1 MEQEKQ
7 LKELVNVPPEEL
19 IWELVRIYGFPKSS
33 ITRARNSQLKK
44 SEEQVIFKQK
54 LFFER
59 IEGASPV
66 HRAAELNAW
75 KETHRHKPRF
85 IIVTDGKS
93 LAAIDTKRDET
104 LDTPLEL
111 LWQHADFFMPW
122 TGREPYQIHH
132 ENPADVKAAEK
143 MAKIYDEIVAVN
155 PLLAQEDAHAL
166 NVFLTRLLFCYFAE
180 DTGIFPDENLF
191 TRTLADHSKPD
202 GSDLKQWF
210 ETLFEVLD
218 SRGNDAFPFHFQ
230 KFPYVNGHLFT
241 EKKPVPLF
249 SARCR
254 SLILECGEL
263 DWKNINPDIFG
274 SMFQAVASAE
284 VRSGLGQHYTSVPNI
299 MKVIEPL
306 FLNELRAK
314 FEEAKNSEKN
324 LRALL
329 DRIRQI
335 RLFDPACGSGNF
347 LIIAYKQLRFLE
359 IDILERLA
367 QLTGQL
373 QMELT
378 AIPLTNFYGI
388 EIDDFACEIATLSLW
403 LAEHQMNGKFRDRL
417 GRSLPTLPLKPSGN
431 IRCANALRANWEEV
445 CPKNGIAY
453 INQGGG
459 IASPLELNSSQTNSD
474 VSNEIYIL
482 GNPPFLG
489 STMQTKEQK
498 EDLLHVFNG
507 LKNIKNLDYVT
518 CWFYLASQYIRGMK
532 NCRAAFVATN
542 SITQGE
548 QVGYLWPHI
557 LKDGIEIDFAHQ
569 SFKWTNNAKHNA
581 GVTCVVVGLRNESEK
596 KKFLFR
602 DGKASEAKNIN
613 AYLMDAPLVFV
624 EKEREAISD
633 FPPMTYGNK
642 PTDGGHFILSQKEE
656 KQILTQFPTAKKF
669 TKKLVG
675 SQEFLKGVVRFCLW
689 ISEEHLSEAMNIP
702 PIAERIE
709 KVRNFR
715 LASPKVSTQIFS
727 QIPYRFAEIRHQ
739 ETSALLV
746 PSVSSE
752 RREYIPMGYLGSD
765 SIISNAAHAV
775 YDAPMWLFGVLT
787 SRMHMVWVRAV
798 GGRLETRLRYSAELC
813 FNTFPFPEIDEEL
826 RKRLES
832 ASRQVIAAREEF
844 LGQTMAELYDPEK
857 MPVLLREAHERL
869 DAIVDRCFQK
879 KPFRNDEERLALLFE
894 RYQEMAG
901 KKSNGKKKN

>member
-1 MEQEKQ
+1 MEFENR
-7 LKELVNVPPEEL
+7 LKELADVPREEF
-19 IWELVRIYGFPKSS
+19 IWELLRTYEFSKSV
-33 ITRARNSQLKK
+33 ITRVRNSQLKK
-44 SEEQVIFKQK
+44 GENQVIIKQK

-122 TGREPYQIHH
+122 TGRERFQIHH

-218 SRGNDAFPFHFQ
+218 ARENSAFPFHFQ

-241 EKKPVPLF
+241 EKKQVPLF

-306 FLNELRAK
+306 FLNDLRAE

-329 DRIRQI
+329 ARIRQI

-453 INQGGG
+453 TNQGGG
-459 IASPLELNSSQTNSD
+459 
-474 VSNEIYIL
+474 
-482 GNPPFLG
+482 
-489 STMQTKEQK
+489 
-498 EDLLHVFNG
+498 
-507 LKNIKNLDYVT
+507 
-518 CWFYLASQYIRGMK
+518 
-532 NCRAAFVATN
+532 NC
-542 SITQGE
+542 
-548 QVGYLWPHI
+548 
-557 LKDGIEIDFAHQ
+557 
-569 SFKWTNNAKHNA
+569 
-581 GVTCVVVGLRNESEK
+581 
-596 KKFLFR
+596 
-602 DGKASEAKNIN
+602 
-613 AYLMDAPLVFV
+613 
-624 EKEREAISD
+624 
-633 FPPMTYGNK
+633 
-642 PTDGGHFILSQKEE
+642 
-656 KQILTQFPTAKKF
+656 F
-669 TKKLVG
+669 T
-675 SQEFLKGVVRFCLW
+675 S
-689 ISEEHLSEAMNIP
+689 
-702 PIAERIE
+702 
-709 KVRNFR
+709 
-715 LASPKVSTQIFS
+715 
-727 QIPYRFAEIRHQ
+727 
-739 ETSALLV
+739 
-746 PSVSSE
+746 
-752 RREYIPMGYLGSD
+752 
-765 SIISNAAHAV
+765 
-775 YDAPMWLFGVLT
+775 
-787 SRMHMVWVRAV
+787 
-798 GGRLETRLRYSAELC
+798 
-813 FNTFPFPEIDEEL
+813 
-826 RKRLES
+826 
-832 ASRQVIAAREEF
+832 
-844 LGQTMAELYDPEK
+844 
-857 MPVLLREAHERL
+857 
-869 DAIVDRCFQK
+869 
-879 KPFRNDEERLALLFE
+879 
-894 RYQEMAG
+894 
-901 KKSNGKKKN
+901 

>member
-44 SEEQVIFKQK
+44 SEDQVIFKQK

-59 IEGASPV
+59 ISDGSPV
-66 HRAAELNAW
+66 HRAAELNCS
-75 KETHRHKPRF
+75 KETHTHKPRF
-85 IIVTDGKS
+85 VVVTDGKS
-93 LAAIDTKRDET
+93 LAAIDTKQNET

-122 TGREPYQIHH
+122 TGRERFQIHH

-218 SRGNDAFPFHFQ
+218 ARENSAFPFHFQ

-241 EKKPVPLF
+241 EKKQVPLF

-306 FLNELRAK
+306 FLNDLRAE

-329 DRIRQI
+329 ARLRQI

-431 IRCANALRANWEEV
+431 ILCANALRMKWEEV
-445 CPKNGIAY
+445 CPKKGIVCV
-453 INQGGG
+453 NQGG
-459 IASPLELNSSQTNSD
+459 E
-474 VSNEIYIL
+474 
-482 GNPPFLG
+482 
-489 STMQTKEQK
+489 
-498 EDLLHVFNG
+498 LLH
-507 LKNIKNLDYVT
+507 
-518 CWFYLASQYIRGMK
+518 
-532 NCRAAFVATN
+532 
-542 SITQGE
+542 
-548 QVGYLWPHI
+548 
-557 LKDGIEIDFAHQ
+557 
-569 SFKWTNNAKHNA
+569 
-581 GVTCVVVGLRNESEK
+581 
-596 KKFLFR
+596 
-602 DGKASEAKNIN
+602 
-613 AYLMDAPLVFV
+613 
-624 EKEREAISD
+624 
-633 FPPMTYGNK
+633 
-642 PTDGGHFILSQKEE
+642 
-656 KQILTQFPTAKKF
+656 
-669 TKKLVG
+669 
-675 SQEFLKGVVRFCLW
+675 
-689 ISEEHLSEAMNIP
+689 
-702 PIAERIE
+702 
-709 KVRNFR
+709 
-715 LASPKVSTQIFS
+715 
-727 QIPYRFAEIRHQ
+727 
-739 ETSALLV
+739 LL
-746 PSVSSE
+746 
-752 RREYIPMGYLGSD
+752 
-765 SIISNAAHAV
+765 N
-775 YDAPMWLFGVLT
+775 
-787 SRMHMVWVRAV
+787 
-798 GGRLETRLRYSAELC
+798 
-813 FNTFPFPEIDEEL
+813 
-826 RKRLES
+826 
-832 ASRQVIAAREEF
+832 
-844 LGQTMAELYDPEK
+844 
-857 MPVLLREAHERL
+857 
-869 DAIVDRCFQK
+869 
-879 KPFRNDEERLALLFE
+879 
-894 RYQEMAG
+894 
-901 KKSNGKKKN
+901 